1 MLLISLAE
9 VLTEMDSTAE
19 PFSIVFATADRQ
31 RGTGGEVVTLE
42 GCVQTG
48 APEKVKGAKA
58 PSGPATASVAV
69 AGKHKPAHRA
79 NQTRNVTILSSG
91 KTRKVHI
98 RLIME
103 FNGQKVRW

>member
-1 MLLISLAE
+1 MLIISLTE

-19 PFSIVFATADRQ
+19 PFSITFCTADRQ

-48 APEKVKGAKA
+48 APEKVKGAKPA
-58 PSGPATASVAV
+58 SALATAPAV
-69 AGKHKPAHRA
+69 GKGKPCHRA

>member
-9 VLTEMDSTAE
+9 VLTIMDSTAE
-19 PFSIVFATADRQ
+19 PFTIGYATADRQ
-31 RGTGGEVVTLE
+31 RRTGGEVILLE

-48 APEKVKGAKA
+48 APEKLKRPQSA
-58 PSGPATASVAV
+58 PAPATAALP
-69 AGKHKPAHRA
+69 AKAHKPAHRA

-91 KTRKVHI
+91 KTRKLHI